1 MPTSER
7 SPQGSNGM
15 RRGGAEAP
23 VTEEPY
29 ERIVHVRVCGGAGRA
44 TAGPTRNRAAY
55 AAGEWEERS
64 TALALNEGL
73 YYKDRRKRLAV
84 RNC

>member
-1 MPTSER
+1 MPTPER
-7 SPQGSNGM
+7 SLQGSKGM

-44 TAGPTRNRAAY
+44 TAGPTRNR
-55 AAGEWEERS
+55 
-64 TALALNEGL
+64 TP
-73 YYKDRRKRLAV
+73 
-84 RNC
+84 

>member
-1 MPTSER
+1 MPTPER
-7 SPQGSNGM
+7 GPQGSKGM

-44 TAGPTRNRAAY
+44 TAGPTRNR
-55 AAGEWEERS
+55 
-64 TALALNEGL
+64 TP
-73 YYKDRRKRLAV
+73 
-84 RNC
+84 

>member
-7 SPQGSNGM
+7 SLQGSKGM
-15 RRGGAEAP
+15 RRGGADTP

-44 TAGPTRNRAAY
+44 TAGPTRNR
-55 AAGEWEERS
+55 
-64 TALALNEGL
+64 TAPPPVSGNMVGVEARWGVGA
-73 YYKDRRKRLAV
+73 R
-84 RNC
+84 